1 MIMKTLLTIICLLAA
16 SVWVYSQ
23 DIDYNKIV
31 LPLKV
36 RTTSF
41 EERLV
46 QLAWKN
52 HPTNKIVAQGVELS
66 KTKRT
71 IARLSFLDRFS
82 ASGNINE
89 FTLDP
94 ARDLNNR
101 GNFFPRYNFGVNF
114 TLGTIFAT
122 PVQIKGTK
130 IEYETSQLKVNERMI
145 AVRSEILTSLESLK
159 ELHQLLRLRQR
170 MEEDYLVM
178 SNDAEKKFSAGQ
190 ILMQEYRDAIE
201 AHAGRTADVIQAKS
215 QFNQAKIAVEALV
228 GVSLDEIDG
237 YAEYIRQQ
245 EN

>member
-1 MIMKTLLTIICLLAA
+1 MKTLLKIFLFLAA
-16 SVWVYSQ
+16 SEWVYSQ

-31 LPLKV
+31 LPLKI
-36 RTTSF
+36 RSTSF

-71 IARLSFLDRFS
+71 IARLSFLDRIS
-82 ASGNINE
+82 ASGNLNE

-94 ARDLNNR
+94 SRDVNNR
-101 GNFFPRYNFGVNF
+101 SNFFPRYNLGVNF
-114 TLGTIFAT
+114 SLGTVFAT
-122 PVQIKGTK
+122 PIQIKGAK

-145 AVRSEILTSLESLK
+145 AVRSEILTALESLK

-201 AHAGRTADVIQAKS
+201 AHAGRSADVIQAKS

-228 GVSLDEIDG
+228 GMSLEEIEG
-237 YAEYIRQQ
+237 YADYLKQQ
-245 EN
+245 EAN